1 MNKDQES
8 IKKAFQLFETGKID
22 TFEVG
27 TTEGLLQI
35 HKYIFDGLYDY
46 AGKIREKNIS
56 KGIKQLYYY
65 EGYRKDDE

>member
-56 KGIKQLYYY
+56 KGIKQSYYY